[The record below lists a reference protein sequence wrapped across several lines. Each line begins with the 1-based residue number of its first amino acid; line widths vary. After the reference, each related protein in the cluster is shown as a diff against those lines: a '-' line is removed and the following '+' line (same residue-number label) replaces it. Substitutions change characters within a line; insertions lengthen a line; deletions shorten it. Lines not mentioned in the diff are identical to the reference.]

1 MTDKIKAVGSKA
13 EVFHNSARHTSGGLK
28 KSDLMMT
35 KRGRIVS
42 KKQHRAGL
50 KAVKRL
56 FAAGYK
62 PKKGTF
68 KVFHK
73 SDAHKSASH
82 KRSTKKHRSTKRS
95 TRRKSHRRRGGFA
108 DASGNHMN
116 PMEGVMKAAAHSK

>member
-1 MTDKIKAVGSKA
+1 MTDKIKTVGSKA
-13 EVFHNSARHTSGGLK
+13 EVFHSHAKHTSGGLK

-42 KKQHRAGL
+42 KKQHSAGL

-68 KVFHK
+68 KAFHK
-73 SDAHKSASH
+73 SDAHKSV
-82 KRSTKKHRSTKRS
+82 KRSTKKHRS

-116 PMEGVMKAAAHSK
+116 PMEGVMKAVAHATK

>member
-13 EVFHNSARHTSGGLK
+13 EVFHGTAKHTSGGLK
-28 KSDLMMT
+28 KHELMMT

-42 KKQHRAGL
+42 KKQHAAGK

-68 KVFHK
+68 KLFHK
-73 SDAHKSASH
+73 SSSH
-82 KRSTKKHRSTKRS
+82 KRHTKKHRSTR
-95 TRRKSHRRRGGFA
+95 RRRGGFA
-108 DASGNHMN
+108 DASGNSTN
-116 PMEGVMKAAAHSK
+116 PMEGVMKAVAHATK